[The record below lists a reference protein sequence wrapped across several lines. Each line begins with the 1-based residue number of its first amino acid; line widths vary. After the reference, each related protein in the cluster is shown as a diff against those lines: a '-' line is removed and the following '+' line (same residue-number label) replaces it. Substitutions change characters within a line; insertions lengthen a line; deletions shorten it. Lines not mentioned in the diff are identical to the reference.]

1 MYCLQCFSSE
11 DVPNK
16 HKTDCIVINGKQ
28 AIRMLIKGETLLNSR
43 IITDSCKHHLSYM
56 LISKKFNLVNQTMM
70 VLKLKRIKN
79 ILNAVLVMKCYVVT
93 MISIPNRFNSYRG
106 ENAVYKFMEKMLEE
120 VKKCRNTI
128 KYKFNQDNLR

>member
-1 MYCLQCFSSE
+1 
-11 DVPNK
+11 
-16 HKTDCIVINGKQ
+16 
-28 AIRMLIKGETLLNSR
+28 
-43 IITDSCKHHLSYM
+43 M

-79 ILNAVLVMKCYVVT
+79 MLNAVLVMKCYVVT